1 MYAEMRPMNMAVM
14 AMSPKPAM
22 PDFFPPSADW
32 LPLSFFV
39 YFFVKNVAK
48 TMPHMMQT
56 LMSRA
61 MVLKA
66 FAVMAAPDRWP
77 MPTAWAAASA
87 TDVS

>member
-1 MYAEMRPMNMAVM
+1 
-14 AMSPKPAM
+14 
-22 PDFFPPSADW
+22 
-32 LPLSFFV
+32 
-39 YFFVKNVAK
+39 
-48 TMPHMMQT
+48 MPHMMQT